1 MSKVLSLEGNRVMSH
16 LELAVDSSVL
26 RIGKGRVTPPITDY
40 ALGSSSPPILPSGT
54 TMSSAP
60 SPTAISTAA
69 GKREQGHAD
78 LMFSWKGVQGLLDE
92 SAALDND
99 DEEGG
104 SDEHAQVVD
113 VPIRGHAGDISFTGS
128 ELYPDD
134 GYARGTSPTGGPI
147 YGSTGPTTPASSR
160 FGNHQLA
167 TTQAGLQSATSTR
180 TDPGNR
186 PRNRQVSRQSLL
198 AVFNSPVSERHQGN
212 EERSSRVGRH
222 SITDT
227 RSPTQLPFD
236 NTSTLQRD
244 GLKQRRADTD
254 VTIRPA
260 RPTGSP
266 SSHQTTRRNSSS
278 SDSDT
283 ESSSGQSTDTYI
295 SSDIESQSNQE
306 EQVLSSSPTQL
317 DIPTPITTHP
327 THLPTRNSRE
337 RNRDHVKP
345 RTLRIP
351 SHLPTTNN
359 AKHLLPGRRIQSQT
373 IPSPAKG
380 ERTPLL
386 SRAGR
391 VDRVGSVQVPPR
403 LMRAQTD
410 EGVVHNAETRGASRT
425 ATKRIGM
432 FRRWSSREF
441 IPISV
446 CLNTF

>member
-1 MSKVLSLEGNRVMSH
+1 
-16 LELAVDSSVL
+16 
-26 RIGKGRVTPPITDY
+26 
-40 ALGSSSPPILPSGT
+40 
-54 TMSSAP
+54 MSSAP
-60 SPTAISTAA
+60 PPTAISTAA

-104 SDEHAQVVD
+104 SDEDAQVVD

-134 GYARGTSPTGGPI
+134 GYARGTSPTGDPTH
-147 YGSTGPTTPASSR
+147 GSTGPTTPASSR

-186 PRNRQVSRQSLL
+186 QRNRQVSRQSLL

-212 EERSSRVGRH
+212 EERSSGVERH
-222 SITDT
+222 FIADT
-227 RSPTQLPFD
+227 RSPTQLRFD
-236 NTSTLQRD
+236 NASTSQRD

-260 RPTGSP
+260 RPTGSTG
-266 SSHQTTRRNSSS
+266 SSSSRQTTRRNSSS

-295 SSDIESQSNQE
+295 SRDIESQSNQE

-317 DIPTPITTHP
+317 DIPTPLTTHP
-327 THLPTRNSRE
+327 THLPTRKPRE

-345 RTLRIP
+345 RTLRLP
-351 SHLPTTNN
+351 SHLSTTNN

-373 IPSPAKG
+373 IPSPGKG

-391 VDRVGSVQVPPR
+391 VDRVGSFQVPPR

-410 EGVVHNAETRGASRT
+410 EGVVHNAEMAGASRT

-432 FRRWSSREF
+432 FRRWSSRESN
-441 IPISV
+441 PISV
-446 CLNTF
+446 C